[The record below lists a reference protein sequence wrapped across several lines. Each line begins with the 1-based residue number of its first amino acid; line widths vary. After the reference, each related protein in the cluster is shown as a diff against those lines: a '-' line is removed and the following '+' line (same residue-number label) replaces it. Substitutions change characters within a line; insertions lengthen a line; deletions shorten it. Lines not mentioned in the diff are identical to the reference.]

1 MHSLGPQASGIP
13 DVQPSFLKKTLD
25 FLDQKVFRVAFAIF
39 SWIGN
44 KVYRLFKKDPSPAAP
59 PTVNP
64 HIPPAANLAQPAPPM
79 VDPHIPPAENLEE
92 ADLPMVDPRIPPAAN
107 LEEAEEGFYTG
118 NAPSRRIIDRST
130 QRTRYFW
137 VMDLLYE
144 GQLHARFNQNG
155 RTVFD
160 SNFEVC
166 EERYRLFRERMGQMV
181 QGFDEQTKIKIYD
194 FSSREYL
201 LDGLFRLNQS
211 FQERWMIL
219 PSWQVETLEFTTSA
233 TQLIAQRTLTEVP
246 VYDPRLK
253 QNVYYTM
260 IVTRT
265 LSRNQDTQEF
275 SFQLNPR

>member
-25 FLDQKVFRVAFAIF
+25 FLDQKVFRVAIAIF

-59 PTVNP
+59 PTVDP
-64 HIPPAANLAQPAPPM
+64 RIPPAANLAQPAPPM
-79 VDPHIPPAENLEE
+79 VNPHIPPAANLEE
-92 ADLPMVDPRIPPAAN
+92 ADLPMVDPRIPVAN

-118 NAPSRRIIDRST
+118 NAPFRSIIDRST
-130 QRTRYFW
+130 QSTRYFW

-144 GQLHARFNQNG
+144 GQLHARFNQNDT
-155 RTVFD
+155 TVFD

-201 LDGLFRLNQS
+201 LDALFRLNQS

-265 LSRNQDTQEF
+265 LSLNQDTQKF